1 MKNPIGVQSGPMLDP
16 EGTMRRLRAM
26 GASAVDPFG
35 LPSAAVGL
43 LSPEARDHWRS
54 TYEADPQGQLLG
66 VAAGA
71 GPMMGLPSAASR
83 LWGMLLGGATGAGSD
98 VIDHATGNGR
108 MDRNTAINAAIGAAL
123 YPVKP
128 RIPKGAR

>member
-1 MKNPIGVQSGPMLDP
+1 MKNPIGIHSGPMLDP
-16 EGTMRRLRAM
+16 EGTGRRLRAM

-43 LSPEARDHWRS
+43 LSPETRDSWRA
-54 TYEADPQGQLLG
+54 TYEADPQGQILG
-66 VAAGA
+66 SIAGA
-71 GPMMGLPSAASR
+71 GAMMNIPSAASR

-98 VIDHATGNGR
+98 MIDQATGNGR

-128 RIPKGAR
+128 RVPKGAR